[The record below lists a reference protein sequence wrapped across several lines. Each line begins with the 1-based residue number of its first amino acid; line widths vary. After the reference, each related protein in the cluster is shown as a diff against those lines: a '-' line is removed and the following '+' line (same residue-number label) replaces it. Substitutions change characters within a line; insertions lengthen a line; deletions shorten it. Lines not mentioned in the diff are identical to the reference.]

1 MMYGRRKARDGLRG
15 ASPRA
20 TALPE
25 ESADGQAVYTGTA
38 ARRKEPTGA
47 GKPVAHGK
55 DVKGRERRT
64 AETILNINK
73 ETGEPCAV
81 KVASTVRRGA
91 GEKAARTSLVAYP
104 TPLSAA
110 PEPQRSVFRRGQK

>member
-91 GEKAARTSLVAYP
+91 GRKGRKDLARSLPYP
-104 TPLSAA
+104 AVCRA
-110 PEPQRSVFRRGQK
+110 